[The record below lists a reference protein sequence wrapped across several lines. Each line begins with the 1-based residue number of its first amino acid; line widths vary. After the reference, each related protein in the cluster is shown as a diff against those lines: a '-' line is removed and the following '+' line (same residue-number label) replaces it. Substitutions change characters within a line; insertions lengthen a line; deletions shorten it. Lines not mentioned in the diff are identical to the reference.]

1 MPGKKVAETGWWYVG
16 KAKTMNAGLG
26 LLDYGFA

>member
-1 MPGKKVAETGWWYVG
+1 MPGKKVAETGWWYLG
-16 KAKTMNAGLG
+16 KVKPMNAWLG